1 MSQKSSL
8 PQVTQ
13 FVSGALP
20 PDSPLPERRERMQL
34 GIEANLPT
42 LDFKLSS
49 NRPEHKLN
57 QWST

>member
-20 PDSPLPERRERMQL
+20 SDSFAHHSFASLTRGLLVSFNKHSKGSYREAV
-34 GIEANLPT
+34 GTVE
-42 LDFKLSS
+42 
-49 NRPEHKLN
+49 
-57 QWST
+57 